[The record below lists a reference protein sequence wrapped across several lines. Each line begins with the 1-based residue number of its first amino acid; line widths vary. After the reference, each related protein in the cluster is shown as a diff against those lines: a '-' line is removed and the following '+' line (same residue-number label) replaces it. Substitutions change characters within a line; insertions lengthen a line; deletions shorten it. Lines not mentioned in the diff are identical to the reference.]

1 VTQEAINMAKAL
13 YDLTD
18 QISDWKL
25 LDEIFSSKELIDV
38 LSSPTISMDKKW
50 NICDNLAD
58 KTGMNKLCNN
68 FVKMMC
74 KIGEIDEMQD
84 ILLAY
89 RDRWDRE
96 HHVIRPEVIVDRE
109 PDQKLLDE
117 IEKIIKEQYPEQE
130 IQMNLTVDPEIM
142 GGYIIRVNNQEWD
155 RSYDG
160 YLKQLENKL
169 SRR

>member
-1 VTQEAINMAKAL
+1 MAKAL

-18 QISDWKL
+18 QISDWEL
-25 LDEIFSSKELIDV
+25 LEEIFSSQELIDV
-38 LSSPTISMDKKW
+38 LSSPTISLDKKW
-50 NICDNLAD
+50 NICDNLAE

-74 KIGEIDEMQD
+74 KIGEIDEISD

-89 RDRWDRE
+89 RNRWDRE
-96 HHVIRPEVIVDRE
+96 HHVVRPEVIVDKDPSAERMDE
-109 PDQKLLDE
+109 IQKLLR
-117 IEKIIKEQYPEQE
+117 EQYPDSE
-130 IQMNLTVDPEIM
+130 IQMNLRVDPEIM
-142 GGYIIRVNNQEWD
+142 GGSVIRVDHHELD
-155 RSYDG
+155 RSYEG

>member
-1 VTQEAINMAKAL
+1 MAKAL

-18 QISDWKL
+18 QISDWEL
-25 LDEIFSSKELIDV
+25 LDEFFSSQELIDV
-38 LSSPTISMDKKW
+38 LSSPTISLDKKW
-50 NICDNLAD
+50 NICDNLAE

-74 KIGEIDEMQD
+74 KIGEIDEISD

-89 RDRWDRE
+89 RNRWDRE
-96 HHVIRPEVIVDRE
+96 HHVVRPEVIVDKDPSAERMDE
-109 PDQKLLDE
+109 IQKLLR
-117 IEKIIKEQYPEQE
+117 EQYPDSE
-130 IQMNLTVDPEIM
+130 IQMNLRVDPEIM
-142 GGYIIRVNNQEWD
+142 GGYVIRVDHHELD
-155 RSYDG
+155 RSYEG

>member
-1 VTQEAINMAKAL
+1 MAKAL

-18 QISDWKL
+18 QISDWEL
-25 LDEIFSSKELIDV
+25 LEEIFSSQELIDV
-38 LSSPTISMDKKW
+38 LSSPTISLDKKW
-50 NICDNLAD
+50 NICDNLAE

-74 KIGEIDEMQD
+74 KIGEIDEISD

-89 RDRWDRE
+89 RNRWDRE
-96 HHVIRPEVIVDRE
+96 HHVVRPEVIVDKDPSAERMDE
-109 PDQKLLDE
+109 IQKLLR
-117 IEKIIKEQYPEQE
+117 EQYPDSE
-130 IQMNLTVDPEIM
+130 IQMNLRVDPEIM
-142 GGYIIRVNNQEWD
+142 GGYVIRVDHHELD
-155 RSYDG
+155 RSYEG